1 MHSYISYSQPAAG
14 PFIVACNDDGVYL
27 TVNKSQNYAVEG
39 TLNISKASP
48 FHIIPSDG
56 SHPNEFM
63 MVYYSEKA
71 TIQKQKLRRGSSSL
85 TTHLQMAV
93 SPMPR
98 YLKANTSITGRNH
111 GPLTMEMKIDETCA
125 RLVLQ
130 SRIISKKHNMVMDT
144 SSWVTGR
151 EVYFIRCARRR
162 FKKEGFLCM
171 KYKPSQEGLPPY
183 RLKIASSHEKH
194 DENHFMLFRLL
205 PLSLKHQHESYNI
218 TDTDESDITQP
229 GEQLELEKLNVEY
242 RRFSEWRTA
251 SRRTK

>member
-1 MHSYISYSQPAAG
+1 MHWSIHTPPLAAG

-39 TLNISKASP
+39 TLDINRASP
-48 FHIIPSDG
+48 FHIVPSDG

-63 MVYYSEKA
+63 MVHYSETA
-71 TIQKQKLRRGSSSL
+71 TIRDQKLRRRSSSL
-85 TTHLQMAV
+85 KANLGMAV
-93 SPMPR
+93 STVPR
-98 YLKANTSITGRNH
+98 YLKANASVTGKNH
-111 GPLTMEMKIDETCA
+111 GPLTMEMKLDETCA

-130 SRIISKKHNMVMDT
+130 SRIISKQHHMVMDT

-183 RLKIASSHEKH
+183 KLKIVPSTEKC
-194 DENHFMLFRLL
+194 DENHFILFRLL
-205 PLSLKHQHESYNI
+205 PLSLKQQPRPETEEN
-218 TDTDESDITQP
+218 DVPQP
-229 GEQLELEKLNVEY
+229 GGHQELEKLNIEY
-242 RRFSEWRTA
+242 RNFSEWRTA
-251 SRRTK
+251 SRHAK

>member
-1 MHSYISYSQPAAG
+1 M
-14 PFIVACNDDGVYL
+14 ACNDDGVYL

-39 TLNISKASP
+39 TLDINRASP
-48 FHIIPSDG
+48 FHIVPSDG

-63 MVYYSEKA
+63 MVHYSEKA
-71 TIQKQKLRRGSSSL
+71 TIRDRKLRRGSSSL
-85 TTHLQMAV
+85 NAHLQMAV

-98 YLKANTSITGRNH
+98 YLKANASMTGNNH
-111 GPLTMEMKIDETCA
+111 GPLTMEMKIDETRA
-125 RLVLQ
+125 RFILQ
-130 SRIISKKHNMVMDT
+130 SRIISKKHDKVMDT

-162 FKKEGFLCM
+162 FKKDGFLCM
-171 KYKPSQEGLPPY
+171 KYKPSEGSSPPY
-183 RLKIASSHEKH
+183 RLKIVPSTEKH

-205 PLSLKHQHESYNI
+205 PVSLKQQPESCTKMEE
-218 TDTDESDITQP
+218 TDIPRP
-229 GEQLELEKLNVEY
+229 GDSLELEKLNLEY